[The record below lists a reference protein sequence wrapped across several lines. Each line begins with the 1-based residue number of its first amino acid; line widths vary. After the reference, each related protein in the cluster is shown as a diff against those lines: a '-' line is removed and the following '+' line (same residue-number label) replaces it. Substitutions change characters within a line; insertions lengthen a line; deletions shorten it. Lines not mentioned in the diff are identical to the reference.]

1 MTTTAEQQS
10 AYLLRQMLQ
19 KKSTAELKALAR
31 IYALDLVG
39 LWLERQ
45 APERERLA
53 AQVLTEVIDELRYR
67 ATH

>member
-19 KKSTAELKALAR
+19 KKSTADLQALAR
-31 IYALDLVG
+31 IYALDLAETAVPAIY
-39 LWLERQ
+39 Q
-45 APERERLA
+45 ATLRDL
-53 AQVLTEVIDELRYR
+53 VEVIDELRYR